1 MIRSLLSPIRN
12 VREESIVINRK
23 EVIKLLLL
31 YMPEADEK
39 TLNRMAEDVIID
51 VIPALYTAVQKVT
64 SNEKKE
70 CFFRKI

>member
-1 MIRSLLSPIRN
+1 M
-12 VREESIVINRK
+12 INRK

-31 YMPEADEK
+31 YMPEADEE

-51 VIPALYTAVQKVT
+51 VIPALYTAVQQVT

>member
-1 MIRSLLSPIRN
+1 M
-12 VREESIVINRK
+12 INRK